1 MWTVY
6 YEGTH
11 YPCTDVNITLQL
23 ESLNYAIVK
32 INNGN
37 IPNDTTIALYKDGS
51 EYMTGYTK
59 RSIDPMDD
67 TTKYMVT
74 EKAVELRDYLCDD
87 GSGTYDFAFE
97 NSTVLAV
104 MTSILDGT
112 GWSFS
117 DRGSG
122 YDSYSVPNM
131 ALFYANVVDATFK
144 LLRIYCNAK
153 VWFDSDSK
161 TVYCDDSRVDHG
173 SITYSLKT
181 PDKTSAGRN
190 ITKVI
195 VLGQGEAIRGVA
207 GSGTKVQVYRYN
219 DCTTVSEATK
229 VAETILDEI
238 NSESVR
244 IEVEMPPSI
253 SYREGDL
260 VTVDGVEYQVFDVKI
275 SYDKT
280 VLGVGSSEVS
290 IFDQFQGAIQKVSG
304 VVTIDDS
311 NFAKLDEANVFTHP
325 QGCSFPMVMTDRIV
339 NKTSG
344 EDLDILSA
352 HDQIIRMFPG
362 GTETSAD
369 PKFQFGGDGL
379 LACGLEGYYGGGIT
393 LDGKLAGSDM
403 KIYSSNGS
411 IINLKVPSNGLVR
424 IQVGD

>member
-280 VLGVGSSEVS
+280 VLGVGSSEIS

-311 NFAKLDEANVFTHP
+311 NFAKLDSSNVFT
-325 QGCSFPMVMTDRIV
+325 GGTNEFPLIQTVQLGGVSGNDLTIKGPEDQVINFQPGGMESPVLIMYPNGTLALGVYGGSGAIMLDGGDISTSEMMIR
-339 NKTSG
+339 KTS
-344 EDLDILSA
+344 
-352 HDQIIRMFPG
+352 
-362 GTETSAD
+362 
-369 PKFQFGGDGL
+369 
-379 LACGLEGYYGGGIT
+379 
-393 LDGKLAGSDM
+393 
-403 KIYSSNGS
+403 SSVMD
-411 IINLKVPSNGLVR
+411 LKVPANGVVR
-424 IQVGD
+424 ITVG

>member
-11 YPCTDVNITLQL
+11 YPCADVNITLQL

-280 VLGVGSSEVS
+280 VLGVGSSEIS

-311 NFAKLDEANVFTHP
+311 NFAKLDSSNVFT
-325 QGCSFPMVMTDRIV
+325 GGTNEFPLIQTVQLGGVSGNDLTIKGPEDQVINFQPGGMESPVLIMYPNGTLALGVYGGSGAIMLDGGDISTSEMMIR
-339 NKTSG
+339 KTS
-344 EDLDILSA
+344 
-352 HDQIIRMFPG
+352 
-362 GTETSAD
+362 
-369 PKFQFGGDGL
+369 
-379 LACGLEGYYGGGIT
+379 
-393 LDGKLAGSDM
+393 
-403 KIYSSNGS
+403 SSVMD
-411 IINLKVPSNGLVR
+411 LKVPANGVVR
-424 IQVGD
+424 ITVG

>member
-280 VLGVGSSEVS
+280 VLGVGSSEIS

-311 NFAKLDEANVFTHP
+311 NYAKLNAPNVFTGGTNEFNLV
-325 QGCSFPMVMTDRIV
+325 QAMQYGGV
-339 NKTSG
+339 SG
-344 EDLDILSA
+344 NDLVIKGPV
-352 HDQIIRMFPG
+352 DQLMRFQPG
-362 GTETSAD
+362 GYSTPVFVMHSNGILATAVS
-369 PKFQFGGDGL
+369 GGS
-379 LACGLEGYYGGGIT
+379 GGIT
-393 LDGKLAGSDM
+393 FDGGDVSTSEMCVRKTGTNIML
-403 KIYSSNGS
+403 
-411 IINLKVPSNGLVR
+411 LKVPENGVIR
-424 IQVGD
+424 IDVG